1 MAVIPAAR
9 VWVDSP
15 GTRACIR
22 VMPFRAESRLPKP
35 PVLTADPEG
44 SRAVFWVFWTVVT
57 LATYLVAVP
66 WAGFHGVLFA
76 LIGLCMACCP
86 PRHGLPRG
94 WWLLATA
101 FGIAALAC
109 FLPAGW
115 FGMPAWRQN
124 LQDIGVD
131 TGSLVAIQARQSAE
145 MLAVFGI
152 MLWVGMWLAGHR
164 ADGIALRGLALAFTC
179 GVACYAVAS
188 RMLQIVDANGQAV
201 HFGFF
206 PNRNHSGTY
215 LAMGAICGLGCVLQA
230 MRDKR
235 FYSLALALAATAIC
249 LWAVAAWS
257 ISRGG
262 VVLVAAG
269 GTLWLILLGRRYLGR
284 HGLWAVGLIALTAVG
299 LFFIADTSVKERI
312 TATMERVGAARPAET
327 GTTPEA
333 SSGLAAANP
342 GLESLQHVDL
352 RIPIHLDTLGL
363 IRDFPWTGIG
373 AGQYYYVFPQY
384 RQRTII
390 AQEADAFHPESDW
403 LWLASETGL
412 PAAGALLA
420 LVLCAVWHS
429 LKGIRNGR
437 DRALRSA
444 CLVAALLVP
453 IHGLFDVP
461 GHRITLAWCAALL
474 FAISLHVPGSSAK
487 PAARWPA
494 RVAALLLLAAA
505 TILIRA
511 EWFGGRQPATTAVH
525 AATRQLHQLYQEDL
539 DLQQAADE
547 KGIPHEPDPA
557 DDKLEQALRVIDQTR
572 PAAPL
577 NRDLPRHE
585 AFFALHFDDKTARI
599 ERALAVA
606 LALDPTSVAG
616 PLRQAGSLEAGFP
629 QLAAES
635 IRQAL
640 ARARAVD
647 AVDPDNRFNS
657 ARTRERIGQILRT
670 HPDIEK
676 YLTED
681 DWR

>member
-1 MAVIPAAR
+1 
-9 VWVDSP
+9 
-15 GTRACIR
+15 
-22 VMPFRAESRLPKP
+22 MPHRAESRLPKP
-35 PVLTADPEG
+35 PPMAADPDG
-44 SRAVFWVFWTVVT
+44 SRAVFWVFWTVLT

-76 LIGLCMACCP
+76 LIGLCMACFP

-115 FGMPAWRQN
+115 FGLPAWRQN
-124 LQDIGVD
+124 LQAIGVD
-131 TGSLVAIQARQSAE
+131 TGSLVAIQARQAAE

-164 ADGIALRGLALAFTC
+164 ADGIALRGLALAYTC

-188 RMLQIVDANGQAV
+188 RMLQITDAAGQAV

-235 FYSLALALAATAIC
+235 FHSLVLALAATATC

-262 VVLVAAG
+262 VVLVATG
-269 GTLWLILLGRRYLGR
+269 GVLWLLLLGRRYLGR

-299 LFFIADTSVKERI
+299 LFFIADTSVKERLA
-312 TATMERVGAARPAET
+312 ATMERVGAARQAET
-327 GTTPEA
+327 ETTPVG
-333 SSGLAAANP
+333 SSDLAANP
-342 GLESLQHVDL
+342 GLESLQDIDL

-373 AGQYYYVFPQY
+373 AGQFYYVFPQY
-384 RQRTII
+384 RQRTIV
-390 AQEADAFHPESDW
+390 AQGADAFHPEGDW

-412 PAAGALLA
+412 PAAAALLA
-420 LVLCAVWHS
+420 LVLWAVWHS
-429 LKGIRNGR
+429 LRGIRGGR

-461 GHRITLAWCAALL
+461 GHRITLAWSAALL
-474 FAISLHVPGSSAK
+474 FALSLHVPGSSAK
-487 PAARWPA
+487 PALRWPA

-505 TILIRA
+505 SVLIRA
-511 EWFGGRQPATTAVH
+511 EWFRGNQPATTVVAS
-525 AATRQLHQLYQEDL
+525 ATRQLNQLYAEDKK
-539 DLQQAADE
+539 LQQAAEE
-547 KGIPHEPDPA
+547 KGIPYQPDPA
-557 DDKLEQALRVIDQTR
+557 EDKLEQALRIIDQTR
-572 PAAPL
+572 PAVPL
-577 NRDLPRHE
+577 HRDLPRHE
-585 AFFALHFDDKTARI
+585 AFCASHFDDKTARI
-599 ERALAVA
+599 KRALAID
-606 LALDPTSVAG
+606 LALDPTSVDG
-616 PLRQAGSLEAGFP
+616 PLRQAGSLQAGFP

-647 AVDPDNRFNS
+647 AIDPENRFNS
-657 ARTRERIGQILRT
+657 AHTRERIRQLLRT
-670 HPDIEK
+670 HPDIGK